1 MKLTTIRDR
10 GATRAVRVDG
20 ATLVDLG
27 AEDLG
32 ELFSRKCWREEAAA
46 ARGGRG
52 YMFDAAEVQLTRLVT
67 RPAKIVCVGLNYRE
81 HISELKM
88 SEPQVP
94 TLFGK
99 YPEALIGPMDDIM
112 APPDAR
118 MLDWEAELAFI
129 IGAPVRRASLEE
141 AEAAIAGFTILNDVT
156 VREWQYRTTQW
167 LAGKSWDSTTPVG
180 PVLVTPDELP
190 GGMRPDLR
198 ITCTVDGEVMQDA
211 RTSDVIFDPVYLVQ
225 YISRIVR
232 LLPGDI
238 ITTGTPSGIGDTRR
252 PQRFLS
258 EGSVVKCA
266 IEGIGRLK
274 NMVVNE

>member
-10 GATRAVRVDG
+10 GTRRAVRVDG
-20 ATLVDLG
+20 STLVDLG

-32 ELFSRKCWREEAAA
+32 DLFSRRNWREEAAA
-46 ARGGRG
+46 VRAARCYR
-52 YMFDAAEVQLTRLVT
+52 FNAAEAQLTHLVT
-67 RPAKIVCVGLNYRE
+67 RPSKIVCVGLNYRE
-81 HISELKM
+81 HIAELGAVQP
-88 SEPQVP
+88 EVP
-94 TLFGK
+94 TLFGM

-129 IGAPVRRASLEE
+129 IGAPVRRASESE
-141 AEAAIAGFTILNDVT
+141 AEAAIAGFTILNDIT

-167 LAGKSWDSTTPVG
+167 MAGKTWDSTTPVG

-190 GGMRPDLR
+190 GGVRPDLR
-198 ITCTVDGEVMQDA
+198 ITCKVDGEVMQDA
-211 RTSDVIFDPVYLVQ
+211 RTSDLLFDPVYLVQ

-238 ITTGTPSGIGDTRR
+238 VATGTPAGIGDAQR
-252 PQRFLS
+252 PRRFLTA
-258 EGSVVKCA
+258 GSIVECE
-266 IEGIGRLK
+266 IEGIGRLR
-274 NMVVNE
+274 NTVVDE